1 MKNFKKTDFRGWYD
15 QMDPELLDVM
25 DLFAELADKPMFISP
40 ANGAIGRRIPA
51 PNKSFH
57 NVSHWGMVKA
67 IDIMIEGLK
76 TGEDYRHVFECA
88 KEAGALGIGVYP
100 DWKPVSGVHLDMGI
114 RAGRGPGNPARWSAF
129 RINGRQKYFGIDKAF
144 NL

>member
-1 MKNFKKTDFRGWYD
+1 MKYFKKSDFRGWYD
-15 QMDPELLDVM
+15 KMDPELLEVM
-25 DLFAELADKPMFISP
+25 ERFAESVGKKMFISP
-40 ANGAIGRRIPA
+40 ANGAIGRRLSP

-67 IDIMIEGLK
+67 IDIMIEGLE
-76 TGEDYRHVFECA
+76 TGDDYRRVFEAA

-100 DWKPVSGVHLDMGI
+100 DWRPVSGVHLDMGE
-114 RAGRGPGNPARWSAF
+114 RKGRGPGNPAKWSAF
-129 RINGRQKYFGIDKAF
+129 RVNGRQKYFAVDKSF